1 MFKNK
6 KSGLDQLQ
14 AKYAYI
20 FVIPWMFGIA
30 VFFIWPLIQ
39 SLIYAFSDV
48 SIEPGQVVVDFVGL
62 KNLKHLIYTDP
73 GFSARLGKS
82 IGQMVYSLPLIT
94 AFSLIIAVMLNRK
107 FAGRTIF
114 RALFFLP
121 ILIASSAVLNLLG
134 GDVLDFQIFSSD
146 GFIDPNS
153 IINNL
158 NIPSAFND
166 IVSFLLTS
174 MSTIIYKSA
183 VQIVLFL
190 GGLQNIPDS
199 LYEVSKIEGAN
210 KWEEFWLITVPG
222 LRHVLSLVM
231 IYTMINLF
239 TSTDN
244 VLVANSYERMASQ
257 DYGNSSAQLW
267 MYFVVIILFIVGV
280 YYFYNRFCMKK
291 WE

>member
-1 MFKNK
+1 MLKNK
-6 KSGLDQLQ
+6 KGGLERLQ
-14 AKYAYI
+14 KKYAYI
-20 FVIPWMFGIA
+20 FMAPWIFGII
-30 VFFIWPLIQ
+30 VFFIWPLI
-39 SLIYAFSDV
+39 SSIIYVFSDV
-48 SIEPGQVVVDFVGL
+48 SIEPGKVVVDFVGL
-62 KNLKHLIYTDP
+62 KNLKYLIYTDP
-73 GFSARLGKS
+73 GFTSRLGRS
-82 IGQMVYSLPLIT
+82 IGQMFYSLPLIT

-114 RALFFLP
+114 RTLFFLP
-121 ILIASSAVLNLLG
+121 ILITSSAVLNLLS
-134 GDVLDFQIFSSD
+134 GDVLDFHIFSSD
-146 GFIDPNS
+146 GFIDPNT

-166 IVSFLLTS
+166 IVNFLISS

-183 VQIVLFL
+183 VQVILFL

-222 LRHVLSLVM
+222 LRHVLSLII
-231 IYTMINLF
+231 IYTMIDLF
-239 TSTDN
+239 TGTDN
-244 VLVANSYERMASQ
+244 VLVKNSYERMTSQ

-267 MYFVVIILFIVGV
+267 MYFVIIIFFIAII
-280 YYFYNRFCMKK
+280 YYLYNRFCMKK

>member
-1 MFKNK
+1 MLKNK
-6 KSGLDQLQ
+6 KGGLERLQ
-14 AKYAYI
+14 KKYAYI
-20 FVIPWMFGIA
+20 FMAPWIFGII
-30 VFFIWPLIQ
+30 VFFIWPLI
-39 SLIYAFSDV
+39 SSIIYVFSDV
-48 SIEPGQVVVDFVGL
+48 SIEPGKVVVDFVGL
-62 KNLKHLIYTDP
+62 KNLKYLIYTDP
-73 GFSARLGKS
+73 GFTSRLGRS
-82 IGQMVYSLPLIT
+82 IGQMFYSLPLIT

-114 RALFFLP
+114 RTLFFLP
-121 ILIASSAVLNLLG
+121 ILITSSAVLNLLS
-134 GDVLDFQIFSSD
+134 GDVLDFHIFSSD
-146 GFIDPNS
+146 GFIDPNT

-166 IVSFLLTS
+166 IVNFLISS

-183 VQIVLFL
+183 VQVILFL

-222 LRHVLSLVM
+222 LRHVLSLII
-231 IYTMINLF
+231 IYTMIDLF
-239 TSTDN
+239 TGTDN
-244 VLVANSYERMASQ
+244 VLVKNSYDRMTSQ

-267 MYFVVIILFIVGV
+267 MYFVIIIFFIAII
-280 YYFYNRFCMKK
+280 YYLYNRFCMKK

>member
-1 MFKNK
+1 MKK
-6 KSGLDQLQ
+6 TRKSGFERLQ
-14 AKYAYI
+14 GRYAYI
-20 FVIPWMFGIA
+20 FVSPWMFGIA
-30 VFFIWPLIQ
+30 VFFILPLIS
-39 SLIYAFSDV
+39 SLIYVFSDV

-62 KNLKHLIYTDP
+62 KNLKYLIYTDP
-73 GFSARLGKS
+73 GFTSRLGKS

-107 FAGRTIF
+107 FAGRAFF

-121 ILIASSAVLNLLG
+121 ILITSSAVLNLLG

-166 IVSFLLTS
+166 IVSFLLNS

-183 VQIVLFL
+183 VQIILFL

-244 VLVANSYERMASQ
+244 VLVANSYERMNSQ

-267 MYFVVIILFIVGV
+267 MYFVIIIFFIGVV
-280 YYFYNRFCMKK
+280 YYFYNKFCMKK

>member
-1 MFKNK
+1 MLKNK
-6 KSGLDQLQ
+6 KGGLERLQ
-14 AKYAYI
+14 KKYAYI
-20 FVIPWMFGIA
+20 FMAPWIFGII
-30 VFFIWPLIQ
+30 VFFIWPLI
-39 SLIYAFSDV
+39 SSIIYVFSDV
-48 SIEPGQVVVDFVGL
+48 SIEPGKVVVDFVGL
-62 KNLKHLIYTDP
+62 KNLKYLIYTDP
-73 GFSARLGKS
+73 GFTSRLGRS
-82 IGQMVYSLPLIT
+82 IGQMFYSLPLIT

-114 RALFFLP
+114 RTLFFLP
-121 ILIASSAVLNLLG
+121 ILITSSAVLSLLS
-134 GDVLDFQIFSSD
+134 GDVLDFHIFSSD
-146 GFIDPNS
+146 GFIDPNT

-166 IVSFLLTS
+166 IVNFLISS

-183 VQIVLFL
+183 VQVILFL

-222 LRHVLSLVM
+222 LRHVLSLII
-231 IYTMINLF
+231 IYTMIDLF
-239 TSTDN
+239 TGTDN
-244 VLVANSYERMASQ
+244 VLVKNSYDRMTSQ

-267 MYFVVIILFIVGV
+267 MYFVIIIFFIAII
-280 YYFYNRFCMKK
+280 YYLYNRFCMKK

>member
-6 KSGLDQLQ
+6 KNGLDRLQ
-14 AKYAYI
+14 GRYAYI
-20 FVIPWMFGIA
+20 FVSPWIFGLA
-30 VFFIWPLIQ
+30 VFFIWPLVQ

-48 SIEPGQVVVDFVGL
+48 SIEPGHVAVNFVGL
-62 KNLKHLIYTDP
+62 KNLKYLIYTDP
-73 GFSARLGKS
+73 GFVSRLSNS

-94 AFSLIIAVMLNRK
+94 AFSLIIAVMLNRT
-107 FAGRTIF
+107 FTGRTFF

-121 ILIASSAVLNLLG
+121 ILITSSAVLNLLG

-158 NIPSAFND
+158 NIPSAFSE

-174 MSTIIYKSA
+174 MSTIIYKSS

-210 KWEEFWLITVPG
+210 KWEEFWFITVPG

-267 MYFVVIILFIVGV
+267 MYFVIIIVFIVIV

>member
-1 MFKNK
+1 MLK
-6 KSGLDQLQ
+6 KKKGGLERLQ
-14 AKYAYI
+14 RKYAYI
-20 FVIPWMFGIA
+20 FVTPWIFGLV
-30 VFFIWPLIQ
+30 VFFIMPLI
-39 SLIYAFSDV
+39 SSIIYVFSDV
-48 SIEPGQVVVDFVGL
+48 SIEPGQVVIDFVGL
-62 KNLKHLIYTDP
+62 KNIKYLIYTDP
-73 GFSARLGKS
+73 GFSARLGNS
-82 IGQMVYSLPLIT
+82 IGKMFYSLPLIT

-107 FAGRTIF
+107 FVGRTVF

-121 ILIASSAVLNLLG
+121 ILITSSAVMNLLG
-134 GDVLDFQIFSSD
+134 GEVLDFQIFSSD
-146 GFIDPNS
+146 GFIDPNN

-183 VQIVLFL
+183 VQVILFL

-222 LRHVLSLVM
+222 LRHIMSLII
-231 IYTMINLF
+231 IYTMIDMF
-239 TSTDN
+239 TDTDN
-244 VLVANSYERMASQ
+244 ALVSSAYERMTSQ

-267 MYFVVIILFIVGV
+267 LYFVIIVFFIGII
-280 YYFYNRFCMKK
+280 YYLYNRFCMKK

>member
-6 KSGLDQLQ
+6 KSGLHRLQ

-20 FVIPWMFGIA
+20 FVIPWIFGLA
-30 VFFIWPLIQ
+30 VFFIWPLFQ
-39 SLIYAFSDV
+39 SLIYAFSNV
-48 SIEPGQVVVDFVGL
+48 SIEPGQVVLDFVGV

-73 GFSARLGKS
+73 GFSSRLGKS

-153 IINNL
+153 IISNL
-158 NIPSAFND
+158 NIPSTFND

-210 KWEEFWLITVPG
+210 KWEEFWFITVPG

-267 MYFVVIILFIVGV
+267 MYFVIIILFIAAV